1 MRSAV
6 QGTIGEMVAGNES
19 GDSPGN
25 DRSSLV
31 RAPTRAEYSFADTDR
46 AVILPIGSLFEWV
59 LSQGSKCRALGSFI
73 GACGRGRMLPFAMG
87 TDHGVDS
94 PGVLRAF
101 LAGDRGHQ
109 HEHVG
114 RFVVPPCTRHCSSRL
129 APPGLMTS
137 ANTQHVS
144 APLPRIGL
152 RPTAFRF
159 CARIATVEV
168 DRRRQR
174 HREMVVH
181 RRGHDP
187 VPAASRLPNC
197 AARPGFR
204 TDRGRQRDLEEGP
217 PQGDCG
223 RATLSRRARAST
235 SRPSGASPNGASSGA
250 SPSTRSSP
258 WWSRPMSSSS
268 PARSRRRASSSISPR
283 SGCSPRPWHGYR
295 TVWPAHKHDASTV
308 VVLI

>member
-1 MRSAV
+1 MVRNAERSV
-6 QGTIGEMVAGNES
+6 HRRV
-19 GDSPGN
+19 
-25 DRSSLV
+25 RSRPNVTFRYGKLTT
-31 RAPTRAEYSFADTDR
+31 AL
-46 AVILPIGSLFEWV
+46 ILPAFSGPVSPAIAAAARPCLLVVVPAILDVG
-59 LSQGSKCRALGSFI
+59 
-73 GACGRGRMLPFAMG
+73 GAG
-87 TDHGVDS
+87 
-94 PGVLRAF
+94 
-101 LAGDRGHQ
+101 
-109 HEHVG
+109 HVG

-137 ANTQHVS
+137 ANAQRVS

-181 RRGHDP
+181 RRGHNP

-223 RATLSRRARAST
+223 RATLSRRPRAST